1 MNPCV
6 LKRQTALNNKSC
18 NATVVES
25 KKCKFDRL
33 LKRKTWFM
41 MGFFLLL
48 VANCAPQLATFKLT
62 FVSSNLKRVTRTILC
77 Q

>member
-1 MNPCV
+1 MV
-6 LKRQTALNNKSC
+6 Y
-18 NATVVES
+18 
-25 KKCKFDRL
+25 D
-33 LKRKTWFM
+33 
-41 MGFFLLL
+41 GIFFLLL

>member
-25 KKCKFDRL
+25 KKN
-33 LKRKTWFM
+33 
-41 MGFFLLL
+41 
-48 VANCAPQLATFKLT
+48 ANLIDF
-62 FVSSNLKRVTRTILC
+62 
-77 Q
+77 

>member
-25 KKCKFDRL
+25 KKMQI
-33 LKRKTWFM
+33 WS
-41 MGFFLLL
+41 
-48 VANCAPQLATFKLT
+48 TFKKKNMVYDGVFFIT
-62 FVSSNLKRVTRTILC
+62 GG
-77 Q
+77 

>member
-41 MGFFLLL
+41 MGYFFYYWW
-48 VANCAPQLATFKLT
+48 LT
-62 FVSSNLKRVTRTILC
+62 VHLS
-77 Q
+77 

>member
-6 LKRQTALNNKSC
+6 LKHQTALNNKSC

-41 MGFFLLL
+41 MGYFFI
-48 VANCAPQLATFKLT
+48 TGG
-62 FVSSNLKRVTRTILC
+62 
-77 Q
+77 